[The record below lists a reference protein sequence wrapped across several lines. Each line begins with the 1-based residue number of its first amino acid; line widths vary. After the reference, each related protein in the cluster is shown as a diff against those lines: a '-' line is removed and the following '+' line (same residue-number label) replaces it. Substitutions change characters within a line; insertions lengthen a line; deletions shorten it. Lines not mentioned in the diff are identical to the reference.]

1 MVQQIILLSQHKKL
15 LKTNKMMITKNKFF
29 AIILVVVGFVLFYG
43 IYSSISKKRMLEEK
57 SIISEAVITSK
68 YRIRSRGYYVNYEF
82 YIDNKKYKG
91 SQKLMKK
98 DLIIEEGDKF
108 LVEFVKE
115 NPDYNKINLNKK
127 IEND

>member
-1 MVQQIILLSQHKKL
+1 
-15 LKTNKMMITKNKFF
+15 
-29 AIILVVVGFVLFYG
+29 
-43 IYSSISKKRMLEEK
+43 
-57 SIISEAVITSK
+57 
-68 YRIRSRGYYVNYEF
+68 
-82 YIDNKKYKG
+82 
-91 SQKLMKK
+91 MKK

>member
-43 IYSSISKKRMLEEK
+43 IYSSISKKRRLEEK

>member
-1 MVQQIILLSQHKKL
+1 
-15 LKTNKMMITKNKFF
+15 MITKNKFF

>member
-82 YIDNKKYKG
+82 YIDNKKYK
-91 SQKLMKK
+91 
-98 DLIIEEGDKF
+98 
-108 LVEFVKE
+108 
-115 NPDYNKINLNKK
+115 
-127 IEND
+127 